1 MGEFAHLAHIHVCS
15 VGLVAAT
22 RRGSIKLAARETL
35 NRVMHLQKVAT
46 SKTCTCMIF
55 TLFDLQPMRLLQQ
68 GYQIEYGLLSDTD
81 TQTSIKYEPSK
92 GLVSKS

>member
-1 MGEFAHLAHIHVCS
+1 MLSISGVYAMHCIYAPDMAGIFLQW
-15 VGLVAAT
+15 VGLHILHIFMFVPLGWLVGAT

-68 GYQIEYGLLSDTD
+68 EISN
-81 TQTSIKYEPSK
+81 
-92 GLVSKS
+92 